1 MRPTPTFSPADIQKA
16 KLTALIEEYR
26 AMYALVLFRLAAL
39 DRRIPVAGATLAA
52 FVGTV
57 TALPLASRE
66 VVLVGIPVAAV
77 WLLRVTV
84 NHARSFEDALR
95 RIESVE
101 QRVNTLLESEVVGF
115 QSRHPSRRRSVG
127 GRTGQESIR
136 AVLAAGI
143 LMLAGCAY
151 LFAADHDREAAQ
163 LYLAYV
169 GLISVYMLAFARR
182 LLHYRY
188 EPGTD
193 LLTG

>member
-1 MRPTPTFSPADIQKA
+1 MRPTPIFSPADIQKA
-16 KLTALIEEYR
+16 KLTALLEEYR

-66 VVLVGIPVAAV
+66 VVLAGIPVAAV

-101 QRVNTLLESEVVGF
+101 QRVNTLLETEVVGF
-115 QSRHPSRRRSVG
+115 QSRHPSRQRSVG

-136 AVLAAGI
+136 AVLSAGI

-151 LFAADHDREAAQ
+151 LFSGDHGREAAR
-163 LYLAYV
+163 LYCTYV
-169 GLISVYMLAFARR
+169 GLIGAYMLAFARR
-182 LLHYRY
+182 LVRYRY

-193 LLTG
+193 LIT